1 MGELVSTVRA
11 AKMLGM
17 SAQTVRRWIQDG
29 ALAHIVTPG
38 GRYFIP
44 IEELQR
50 ITTVIPATNAEVVDD
65 VETESGNAVF
75 PPELF

>member
-1 MGELVSTVRA
+1 MGELVSTARA

-44 IEELQR
+44 IDELQR
-50 ITTVIPATNAEVVDD
+50 ITTLIPATNAGAVYD
-65 VETESGNAVF
+65 VEAAPDDAAL